1 MAIDTADR
9 LTTPVVFIIFNRPTP
24 TAKVFAAIQAARP
37 PKLFVIADG
46 PRANVASDR
55 DNCAA
60 ARVIVDLVDWPC
72 EVAKRF
78 ANANLGLRRNVAEG
92 LDWVFAQS
100 ERAIILEDDCLPD
113 PSFFPFCEEL
123 LERYAE
129 DRHVAMIGGTNLDPE
144 HAAPRGEDSYYF
156 SRFWQIWGWA
166 TWRRVW
172 QLCDHEMK
180 EWPELRRSCWLRGKV
195 ATGTAANFWRRYLD
209 DSYARNRDSLKTRD
223 VPCIFASWQRD
234 MLSIIP
240 RKNLISNIGFGREA
254 THTKSQTRMARLPD
268 ESNRLPVAAS
278 ERKNRE
284 HGGRSL
290 RPGRILRG
298 TTRWQRLFWKLRVPL
313 PIWLVRRVM
322 RWLGR

>member
-123 LERYAE
+123 LERYHDDAT
-129 DRHVAMIGGTNLDPE
+129 VGMICGTNL
-144 HAAPRGEDSYYF
+144 APRETATNDAASYYF
-156 SRFWQIWGWA
+156 SRYCYIWGWA
-166 TWRRVW
+166 TWRRAW
-172 QLCDHEMK
+172 RCYDREMT
-180 EWPELRRSCWLRGKV
+180 EWPSLGKN
-195 ATGTAANFWRRYLD
+195 GWLD
-209 DSYARNRDSLKTRD
+209 DK
-223 VPCIFASWQRD
+223 
-234 MLSIIP
+234 
-240 RKNLISNIGFGREA
+240 
-254 THTKSQTRMARLPD
+254 
-268 ESNRLPVAAS
+268 
-278 ERKNRE
+278 
-284 HGGRSL
+284 
-290 RPGRILRG
+290 
-298 TTRWQRLFWKLRVPL
+298 
-313 PIWLVRRVM
+313 
-322 RWLGR
+322 